1 MNKEFNKGLL
11 LAGFGSF
18 WWGFFG
24 VIYFKYIA
32 YIGHIELV
40 VHRCLWT
47 AFTLILTTFFFSK
60 WNIFFKIVKNKSN
73 LFYLF
78 ISGFLIFINWGV
90 WIYAIA
96 TNRIIDASFGYF
108 IMPILSVMLG
118 YLFFKEKLNKKRVF
132 SIMLVILYILFLLI
146 VSIKS
151 LPWVG
156 LIVALSWGFYNLVRK
171 KINVDT
177 DVGLLIESLFILPFA
192 LLAFYLIASKG
203 YNDFQLSDP
212 SMMLFI
218 YLAGP
223 MTVIPLFLYVR
234 GVELCGLG
242 PTGMIFYITPTF
254 QFLLGYFYY
263 NEPFSITKLV
273 SFIFIWI
280 AVIIYL
286 KDLNAV
292 SYTHLTLPTKLT
304 G

>member
-11 LAGFGSF
+11 LAGLGSF

-24 VIYFKYIA
+24 VIYFKYIS

-47 AFTLILTTFFFSK
+47 VFTLILTTFFFSK
-60 WNIFFKIVKNKSN
+60 WNVFFKIVKNKSN

-118 YLFFKEKLNKKRVF
+118 HLFFKEKLNKKRIF
-132 SIMLVILYILFLLI
+132 SILLVVLSILFLII
-146 VSIKS
+146 VSINS

-254 QFLLGYFYY
+254 QFLLGYFLSLIHIS
-263 NEPFSITKLV
+263 EPTRLRRISY
-273 SFIFIWI
+273 
-280 AVIIYL
+280 AVFCL
-286 KDLNAV
+286 KKNIPFREKK
-292 SYTHLTLPTKLT
+292 SSQN
-304 G
+304 

>member
-60 WNIFFKIVKNKSN
+60 WNIFFQILKNKLN

-118 YLFFKEKLNKKRVF
+118 YIFFREKLNKKRLF
-132 SIMLVILYILFLLI
+132 SILLVILSILFLII

-192 LLAFYLIASKG
+192 LIAFYLIASKG

-286 KDLNAV
+286 KDLHETN
-292 SYTHLTLPTKLT
+292 
-304 G
+304 

>member
-60 WNIFFKIVKNKSN
+60 WNVFFKIVKNKSN

-118 YLFFKEKLNKKRVF
+118 YLFFKEKLNKKRIF
-132 SIMLVILYILFLLI
+132 SILLVILSILFLII

-286 KDLNAV
+286 KDLHETN
-292 SYTHLTLPTKLT
+292 
-304 G
+304 

>member
-1 MNKEFNKGLL
+1 MNNEFNKGIA

-24 VIYFKYIA
+24 VIYFKYITF
-32 YIGHIELV
+32 IGHIELV

-47 AFTLILTTFFFSK
+47 TLTLIITTFLFSK
-60 WNIFFKIVKNKSN
+60 WHVFFKIIKIKKN
-73 LFYLF
+73 LAYLF
-78 ISGFLIFINWGV
+78 FSGLLIFTNWAA

-118 YLFFKEKLNKKRVF
+118 CFFFNEVLNKKRIF
-132 SIMLVILYILFLLI
+132 SIFLVISSIIYLI
-146 VSIKS
+146 IMSYQS
-151 LPWVG
+151 LPWIG
-156 LIVALSWGFYNLVRK
+156 LIVAISWAFYNLVRK

-177 DVGLLIESLFILPFA
+177 DVGLLIESIFILPFA
-192 LLAFYLIASKG
+192 IIAFYLITING
-203 YNDFQLSDP
+203 FNDFKLSNP
-212 SMMLFI
+212 PMMLFI
-218 YLAGP
+218 FLAGP

-242 PTGMIFYITPTF
+242 ATGMIFYITPTL
-254 QFLLGYFYY
+254 QFLLGFFYY
-263 NEPFSITKLV
+263 DEIFTIDKLV

-286 KDLNAV
+286 KDLHEKN
-292 SYTHLTLPTKLT
+292 
-304 G
+304 

>member
-73 LFYLF
+73 IFYLF

-132 SIMLVILYILFLLI
+132 SILLVILSILFLII

-203 YNDFQLSDP
+203 YNDFQLSNP

-286 KDLNAV
+286 KDLHETN
-292 SYTHLTLPTKLT
+292 
-304 G
+304 

>member
-24 VIYFKYIA
+24 VIYFKYIS

-132 SIMLVILYILFLLI
+132 SILLVILSILFLII

-286 KDLNAV
+286 KDLHETN
-292 SYTHLTLPTKLT
+292 
-304 G
+304 